1 METSGLNKHPHLSMR
16 RPVEAIPEVGASLA
30 LGLRDGMRPRLAL
43 MSILAGVVAFGV
55 WLIVLIV
62 WRSEIWAL
70 TDIAV
75 KWVMNGLLTLV
86 WPDLAGSGQK
96 AAAAAA
102 AAASNAAPLSG
113 KAAGWISTPLGSVV
127 KLLVIAGSFLLLVM
141 LSMRLYLELFLMSRV
156 QGQCLKHYPS
166 LSPGGKAGF
175 GVDVFSALKLL
186 SVLCAGLLLLI
197 IPVIGGIL
205 FFLLASYLNVRS
217 LMNDALED
225 LATAEERRTIV
236 KTMRAPMLLLGVVVA
251 GLLLIPLAGLF
262 IPAVLGASVCHLCM
276 RALIRLRST
285 APVV

>member
-1 METSGLNKHPHLSMR
+1 METSGFNTKPSLSTR
-16 RPVEAIPEVGASLA
+16 RPVDAIPEVGASLA
-30 LGLRDGMRPRLAL
+30 LGLRDGIRPRLAL
-43 MSILAGVVAFGV
+43 MSVLAGVVAFGV

-75 KWVMNGLLTLV
+75 KWVTNGLLSLV

-96 AAAAAA
+96 AAAAGG
-102 AAASNAAPLSG
+102 NAAPFSG
-113 KAAGWISTPLGSVV
+113 KAVGWISTPLGSVV
-127 KLLVIAGSFLLLVM
+127 KLLVIAGIFLLLVM

-175 GVDVFSALKLL
+175 GVDVLSALKLL
-186 SVLCAGLLLLI
+186 SVLCAGVLLLI

-217 LMNDALED
+217 LVNDALED
-225 LATAEERRTIV
+225 IATAEERRTIV